1 MTIPPFL
8 GNELITGKRV
18 RLTMVQDSDL
28 PCLVQW
34 HNDLMYAR
42 LLRRGMVDP
51 FASVD
56 GFAEW
61 LKGVYGKFDHD
72 EFPFAIRTLEDDR
85 LVGWLMIKDVF
96 WQARHCSFFIGIG
109 HAEDRGKGYGTDAVR
124 TMLRF
129 IFMEMNL
136 NCVRLEVM
144 AYNTDGIRAYE
155 RVGFRQDGR
164 LRAFV
169 YRDGVYYDIITMSI
183 LREEWEMIT
192 SPSGSADTAE

>member
-1 MTIPPFL
+1 MTTTPFL

-18 RLTMVQDSDL
+18 RLTIVERGDL
-28 PCLVQW
+28 PTIADW
-34 HNDLMYAR
+34 HNDMLYAR

-51 FASVD
+51 FASPE
-56 GFAEW
+56 GFGEW
-61 LKGVYGKFDHD
+61 LTGVYSKWDKA
-72 EFPFAIRTLEDDR
+72 ELPFAIRTLAENR
-85 LVGWLMIKDVF
+85 LVGWLMIKDVM

-109 HAEDRGKGYGTDAVR
+109 REEDRGKGYGSDAVR
-124 TMLRF
+124 TMLRY

-144 AYNTDGIRAYE
+144 EYNASGIVAYE

-183 LREEWEMIT
+183 TREEWDALNR
-192 SPSGSADTAE
+192 PSAPADTAG